1 MYATSVCAAVY
12 SPRTIY
18 RPCLFSVSLRG
29 RTRIYIYT
37 YTTRSLACTCSASRA
52 FICTFSEY
60 IYTHTVQQ
68 QSQVDLYSFDARARV
83 LGYICRLLARTRAP
97 GDDLALS
104 GRELQPAIPPVAA
117 VLSAVCISICR
128 CACKGAS
135 DLFPPRGDSLGVC
148 TCTPIAGFSPRVYF
162 RNAVFGNRSLR
173 FTLSHRCIYTCQS
186 LS

>member
-1 MYATSVCAAVY
+1 MLHRCAPPCIVCVLYTGRAFSRFLSAGVHVY
-12 SPRTIY
+12 
-18 RPCLFSVSLRG
+18 
-29 RTRIYIYT
+29 IYIH
-37 YTTRSLACTCSASRA
+37 TRLDRSRA
-52 FICTFSEY
+52 LAARVVHLFALSRSIYIHTRCSSRAKSIFIPST
-60 IYTHTVQQ
+60 
-68 QSQVDLYSFDARARV
+68 RARV

-148 TCTPIAGFSPRVYF
+148 RCTPIAGFSPRVYF

-173 FTLSHRCIYTCQS
+173 FTLSLIAVYIPVNH
-186 LS
+186 